1 MPTTEEI
8 VAYCNERTGLPDFPD
23 FPGSFNGLQI
33 ENNGRVTRIGAAVDA
48 GLIPF
53 QKAVA
58 EKIDFL
64 IVHHGIYWDQPKP
77 LTGPV
82 FQKVKTLL
90 DGNCALYSCHLPL
103 DAHSEIGNSAIL
115 AQKLEL
121 TQTRTFA
128 PYEGRD
134 IGLIVKNP
142 FTRSQLKKRLSS
154 LFPKGTIA
162 IEYGNEQPR
171 EIGIVTG
178 SGSSVVPLLRA
189 SGIDTLITG
198 ELKQNFFNDA
208 QEESLNLYCCG
219 HYATETFG
227 ISALAQELT
236 DKFNIPW
243 QFISTD
249 CPL

>member
-8 VAYCNERTGLPDFPD
+8 VEYCNKRTGLPDFPD
-23 FPGSFNGLQI
+23 FPGAFNGLQV
-33 ENNGRVTRIGAAVDA
+33 ENNGQITRIGAAVDA

-53 QKAVA
+53 QKAVT
-58 EKIDFL
+58 EKVDFL
-64 IVHHGIYWDQPKP
+64 IVHHGMYWDQPKP
-77 LTGPV
+77 LTGPNY
-82 FQKVKTLL
+82 QKVKTLL

-103 DAHSEIGNSAIL
+103 DSHAEIGNSALL

-121 TQTRTFA
+121 SSTRTFA

-142 FTRSQLKKRLSS
+142 FTRSQLKERLSS
-154 LFPKGTIA
+154 LFPKGTTT
-162 IEYGNEQPR
+162 IEYGSDQPK

-178 SGSSVVPLLRA
+178 SGSSVIPLLRA

-208 QEESLNLYCCG
+208 QEENLNLYCCG

-227 ISALAQELT
+227 ISALAEELAK
-236 DKFNIPW
+236 KFNIPW
-243 QFISTD
+243 QFIPTE